1 MSREKIAIL
10 GLGSMGGGMARSA
23 LAAGLDVVG
32 YDPGAATSDAFAA
45 AGGTVAASPRT
56 AVDGARCVFAVVVN
70 ARQTEDILFG
80 GGDGNETGIADVMLP
95 GSVFVGCSTM
105 PPDQPRRFAEM
116 LGARDVL
123 YLDAPMSGGPAKA
136 AEGALTFMASGTDA
150 AFDAARFALDA
161 MGEKTYRLGDQAGAG
176 ATMKMINQL
185 LAGVHIA
192 AACEAM
198 AFAVRMGLNAD
209 QVYEVITHAA
219 GNSWM
224 FENRVPHILEGDY
237 SPKSAVGI
245 FTKDLGIVSDTARDA
260 SFPLPMA
267 NTALQMFT
275 MAAAAGMTGDDDAS
289 VARVYAMLSG
299 IALPDGEA

>member
-1 MSREKIAIL
+1 MPSEKIAVL

-32 YDPGAATSDAFAA
+32 FDPGADASEAFVA
-45 AGGTVAASPRT
+45 AGGRVATTLRA
-56 AVDGARCVFAVVVN
+56 AVDGARCVFAAVVN
-70 ARQTEDILFG
+70 ARQTEDVLLG
-80 GGDGNETGIADVMLP
+80 GNDANDGIADTMMP

-105 PPDQPRRFAEM
+105 PPDQPPRFAEM
-116 LGARDVL
+116 LAVREVH

-136 AEGALTFMASGTDA
+136 AEGALTFMASGSDA
-150 AFDAARFALDA
+150 AFDTAQFALEV
-161 MGEKTYRLGDQAGAG
+161 MGEKTYRLGDQPGAG

-198 AFAVRMGLNAD
+198 AFAMRMGLD
-209 QVYEVITHAA
+209 GRQVYDVITNAA
-219 GNSWM
+219 GSSWM

-245 FTKDLGIVSDTARDA
+245 FTKDLGIVSDAGRNA

-275 MAAAAGMTGDDDAS
+275 MAAAAGMTADDDAS

-299 IALPDGEA
+299 ITLPDGEA